1 MCYCTRYHFHEIVKI
16 EDFDFNNILLNE
28 KSYENILIYEVSNK
42 NFIGA
47 KLMRIIFDKVDIFDR
62 FIRNYDGAI

>member
-1 MCYCTRYHFHEIVKI
+1 MKQLKLKI
-16 EDFDFNNILLNE
+16 LINNILLNE

>member
-1 MCYCTRYHFHEIVKI
+1 MKQLKLKI
-16 EDFDFNNILLNE
+16 LINNILLNE
-28 KSYENILIYEVSNK
+28 KSYENIFIYEVSNK

>member
-1 MCYCTRYHFHEIVKI
+1 MKQLKLKI
-16 EDFDFNNILLNE
+16 LINNILLNE
-28 KSYENILIYEVSNK
+28 KSYENIFICEVSNK